1 MRIHLNHQIIPP
13 QINNEKFSHDCDGE
27 TEFIFM
33 AFIDVFIDDADTL
46 QTLLKLKTPLDY
58 LRLISERITK

>member
-1 MRIHLNHQIIPP
+1 MPYSVKSYFT
-13 QINNEKFSHDCDGE
+13 NEKFSHDCDGE